1 MTQDLLIALFHV
13 MFFHGARLHSK
24 RLCQPPKMTS
34 MYVTAAATAW
44 HLFVSAIRRKKNA
57 KANGYA
63 VQVCWSLKNVEV
75 KKHSFGNGLYP
86 IPSIYGDL
94 GDCFFIVNKRSCH
107 NRPLKLLPPPA

>member
-1 MTQDLLIALFHV
+1 
-13 MFFHGARLHSK
+13 
-24 RLCQPPKMTS
+24 

-75 KKHSFGNGLYP
+75 KNTH
-86 IPSIYGDL
+86 L
-94 GDCFFIVNKRSCH
+94 GMVYTVYHLFMVIWGIVFYCEQT
-107 NRPLKLLPPPA
+107 KLPQSSAQAFAAACIA